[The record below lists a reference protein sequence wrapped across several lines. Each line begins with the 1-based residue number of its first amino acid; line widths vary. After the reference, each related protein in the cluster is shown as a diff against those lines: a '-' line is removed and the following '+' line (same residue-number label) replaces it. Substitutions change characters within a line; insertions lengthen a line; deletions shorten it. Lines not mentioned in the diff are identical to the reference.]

1 MLARK
6 EAPTVPVYWRGRS
19 TADAVDEAIAGHAL
33 KDSMP
38 SLAGG
43 SHSSMRGPI
52 ENQAGLY
59 GCG

>member
-1 MLARK
+1 MLARMK
-6 EAPTVPVYWRGRS
+6 APTVPVYWRGRG

-33 KDSMP
+33 KDITP

-43 SHSSMRGPI
+43 SCPLMRGPI